1 MFSLTGKN
9 KKRSIAAIV
18 PGEMG
23 VAVVTLSPGKEKPRL
38 KVCDFFPWD
47 ENSNHEKQLIQK
59 AKEFSL
65 AKHACTTVMGLGE
78 YSVLSIEAPDVPPN
92 ELRAAVRWQVKDL
105 IDFHIDDA
113 VIDVFDAPGSGAHGQ
128 QHKLYVVA
136 SRTSTVREHVDQ
148 LQDADINLTTIDI
161 PELVL
166 RNITSRLP
174 ENEAGVAMIY
184 LTRERGLVV
193 VARQST
199 LYFARTLDLGYAY
212 LNQGISN
219 DKNLSLEN
227 TNSENIN
234 LENNTAFD
242 RLVLEIQRSL
252 DYYDRYFSQPPVAGL
267 VLAPTEVP
275 VPGLAEYLNRAL
287 GLSVR
292 RLDINEIVG
301 CDTPLSESRQAHC
314 LSAIGAVLRHEQTTL

>member
-1 MFSLTGKN
+1 MFSLFGKN
-9 KKRSIAAIV
+9 KKQSIAAIV

-23 VAVVTLSPGKEKPRL
+23 IAIATLNPGKEKPCL
-38 KVCDFFPWD
+38 KICDFSLWD
-47 ENSNHEKQLIQK
+47 EGRDHGKQLLQK

-65 AKHACTTVMGLGE
+65 TKHACTTVMGLGE
-78 YSVLSIEAPDVPPN
+78 YSVLSVDAPDVPPN

-113 VIDVFDAPGSGAHGQ
+113 VIDVFDAPGNGAHSQ
-128 QHKLYVVA
+128 QNKLYVVA
-136 SRTSTVREHVDQ
+136 SRTSTVRTHVDQ
-148 LQDADINLTTIDI
+148 LQDADVNLTTIDI

-166 RNITSRLP
+166 RNIISSLP

-184 LTRERGLVV
+184 LTRERGLIV

-199 LYFARTLDLGYAY
+199 LYFARTLDLGYEY
-212 LNQGISN
+212 LTQ
-219 DKNLSLEN
+219 
-227 TNSENIN
+227 NIN
-234 LENNTAFD
+234 DGDGLNTEGNVANNPEFD

-275 VPGLAEYLNRAL
+275 ISGLSEYLNDAL

-292 RLDINEIVG
+292 HLDINEIVD
-301 CDTPLSESRQAHC
+301 CDTPLSESQQAHC
-314 LSAIGAVLRHEQTTL
+314 LPAIGAVLRQEQTSL